1 MRQGKS
7 PQEACKLAVERV
19 IERNSGYKD
28 FQVAV
33 VALNKSGET
42 GGYAIHDGFSYMVNT
57 GGKNENVKSAFFT
70 A

>member
-19 IERNSGYKD
+19 IERNLGNKD

-33 VALNKSGET
+33 VALNKNGET
-42 GGYAIHDGFSYMVNT
+42 GGYAIHDGFSYMVNA